1 MRKLCLLWLAAFL
14 LWSCG
19 DSESTTSA
27 TNVFDLENSHL
38 TKSSSS
44 EEESSS
50 SEVQSSSSSESDEDE
65 SYNSSTE
72 ENEES
77 SSSDQKSS
85 SSSKKAKSG
94 SSKSKS
100 KSSSSS
106 NSKTKSSSSSNSIT
120 SSSSVASSNPAQTS
134 SSSICISEVSPIH
147 FLPLSAKPNANKSE
161 FFFYGGAD
169 LEWPCIP
176 RNTYPEPYFT
186 NVHLDLIH
194 VNELGITEGT
204 PIRIQYTPPTLPT
217 RTIDFAQ
224 MGVRIND
231 PEKKQCGNFIL
242 YITVIASDDTTNLN
256 KYVSRDS
263 IEFVREPK
271 YCEADAKSSSSAA
284 IDSVVR
290 KVEIRQFNGLM
301 STSET
306 RGYSFKEDAEVPIER
321 ANIRVSMDELTG
333 ILTLNGVNGY
343 KVVKYDNSMDRD
355 YYDDWDAFYLP
366 QSPVY
371 TTDFKFTEA
380 KLTDSTYFDVDAFW
394 VVIGPAFNKETADDF
409 YTITL
414 KTREWINEDGV
425 CPLKII
431 YYKK

>member
-44 EEESSS
+44 E
-50 SEVQSSSSSESDEDE
+50 VQSSSSSESDEDE
-65 SYNSSTE
+65 SCSSSTE

-77 SSSDQKSS
+77 SSIDQESS

-120 SSSSVASSNPAQTS
+120 SSSSVGSNNPAQTAS
-134 SSSICISEVSPIH
+134 SSRLCSPIRFQPPTVTH
-147 FLPLSAKPNANKSE
+147 DINKTRFIFIGSAVTSE
-161 FFFYGGAD
+161 LCYINETD
-169 LEWPCIP
+169 
-176 RNTYPEPYFT
+176 PEPYFT
-186 NVHLDLIH
+186 NVRLELVR
-194 VNELGITEGT
+194 VNELGQNEVSLINL
-204 PIRIQYTPPTLPT
+204 QYTPPTLPAT
-217 RTIDFAQ
+217 AINLAE
-224 MGVRIND
+224 MGVSITD
-231 PEKKQCGNFIL
+231 SAKTQCGNFKLLVNLTATDDPNIPEKF
-242 YITVIASDDTTNLN
+242 IA
-256 KYVSRDS
+256 VDS
-263 IEFVREPK
+263 VEFVREPK

-321 ANIRVSMDELTG
+321 AQIQVKQGRDGGLMLY
-333 ILTLNGVNGY
+333 GVNGH
-343 KVVKYDNSMDRD
+343 KVTMYDNFRDRTT
-355 YYDDWDAFYLP
+355 YSDDWYSGDLP
-366 QSPVY
+366 PSPVH

-380 KLTDSTYFDVDAFW
+380 NLTDSTYFDVDAFW
-394 VVIGPAFNKETADDF
+394 IVIGPAFNKETADDF

-414 KTREWINEDGV
+414 KTMERANEEGV
-425 CPLKII
+425 RPLKII

>member
-38 TKSSSS
+38 TKTSSS
-44 EEESSS
+44 EI
-50 SEVQSSSSSESDEDE
+50 QSSSSSESDEDE

-120 SSSSVASSNPAQTS
+120 SSSSVGSNNPAQTAS
-134 SSSICISEVSPIH
+134 SSRLCSPIRFQPPTVTH
-147 FLPLSAKPNANKSE
+147 DINKTRFIFIGSAVTSE
-161 FFFYGGAD
+161 LCYINETD
-169 LEWPCIP
+169 
-176 RNTYPEPYFT
+176 PEPYFT
-186 NVHLDLIH
+186 NVRLELVR
-194 VNELGITEGT
+194 VNELGQNEVSLINL
-204 PIRIQYTPPTLPT
+204 QYTPPTLPAT
-217 RTIDFAQ
+217 AINLAE
-224 MGVRIND
+224 MGVSITD
-231 PEKKQCGNFIL
+231 SAKTQCGNFKLLVNLTATDDPNIPEKF
-242 YITVIASDDTTNLN
+242 IA
-256 KYVSRDS
+256 VDS
-263 IEFVREPK
+263 VEFVREPK

-321 ANIRVSMDELTG
+321 AQIQVKQGRDGGLMLY
-333 ILTLNGVNGY
+333 GVNGH
-343 KVVKYDNSMDRD
+343 KVTMYDNFRDRTT
-355 YYDDWDAFYLP
+355 YSDDWYSGDLP
-366 QSPVY
+366 PSPVH
-371 TTDFKFTEA
+371 TTDFKFIEA
-380 KLTDSTYFDVDAFW
+380 NLTDSTYFDVNAFW
-394 VVIGPAFNKETADDF
+394 IVIGPAFNKETAEDF

-414 KTREWINEDGV
+414 KTMERANEEGV

>member
-1 MRKLCLLWLAAFL
+1 MRKLCLLWLAAL
-14 LWSCG
+14 LLYSCG

-50 SEVQSSSSSESDEDE
+50 SEVQSSSSSEFDEDE

-120 SSSSVASSNPAQTS
+120 SSSSVGSNNPAQTAS
-134 SSSICISEVSPIH
+134 SSRLCSPIRFQPPTVTH
-147 FLPLSAKPNANKSE
+147 DINKTRFIFIGSAVTSE
-161 FFFYGGAD
+161 LCYINETD
-169 LEWPCIP
+169 
-176 RNTYPEPYFT
+176 PEPYFT
-186 NVHLDLIH
+186 NVRLELVR
-194 VNELGITEGT
+194 VNELGQNEVSLINL
-204 PIRIQYTPPTLPT
+204 QYTPPTLPAT
-217 RTIDFAQ
+217 AINLAE
-224 MGVRIND
+224 MGVSITD
-231 PEKKQCGNFIL
+231 SAKTQCGNFKLLVNLTATDDPNIPEKF
-242 YITVIASDDTTNLN
+242 IA
-256 KYVSRDS
+256 VDS
-263 IEFVREPK
+263 VEFVREPK

-321 ANIRVSMDELTG
+321 AQIQVKQGRDGGLMLY
-333 ILTLNGVNGY
+333 GVNGH
-343 KVVKYDNSMDRD
+343 KVTMYDNFRDRTT
-355 YYDDWDAFYLP
+355 YSDDWYSGDLP
-366 QSPVY
+366 PSPVH

-380 KLTDSTYFDVDAFW
+380 NLTDSTYFDVDAFW
-394 VVIGPAFNKETADDF
+394 IVIGPAFNKETAEDF

-414 KTREWINEDGV
+414 KTMERANEEGV
-425 CPLKII
+425 RPLKII

>member
-44 EEESSS
+44 E
-50 SEVQSSSSSESDEDE
+50 VQSSSSSESDEDE
-65 SYNSSTE
+65 SCSSSTE

-77 SSSDQKSS
+77 SSIDQESS

-120 SSSSVASSNPAQTS
+120 SSSSVGSNNPAQTS
-134 SSSICISEVSPIH
+134 SSSICITEVSPIQI
-147 FLPLSAKPNANKSE
+147 LPLTAKPNANKSE
-161 FFFYGGAD
+161 FTFTGGAVMSETETCYEHETEAE
-169 LEWPCIP
+169 LF
-176 RNTYPEPYFT
+176 FT

-321 ANIRVSMDELTG
+321 AQIQVKQGRDGGLMLY
-333 ILTLNGVNGY
+333 GVNGH
-343 KVVKYDNSMDRD
+343 KVTMYDNFRDRTT
-355 YYDDWDAFYLP
+355 YSDDWYSGDLP
-366 QSPVY
+366 PSPVH

-380 KLTDSTYFDVDAFW
+380 NLTDSTYFDVDAFW
-394 VVIGPAFNKETADDF
+394 IVIGPAFNKETAEDF

-414 KTREWINEDGV
+414 KTMERANEEGV
-425 CPLKII
+425 RPLKII

>member
-65 SYNSSTE
+65 SCSSSTE

-85 SSSKKAKSG
+85 SSSKKAKSS

-120 SSSSVASSNPAQTS
+120 SSSSDEYCTPTQTYS
-134 SSSICISEVSPIH
+134 SSESYLITLVSPIRMQ
-147 FLPLSAKPNANKSE
+147 PLTVKPNADKSE
-161 FFFYGGAD
+161 FTFTGGAV
-169 LEWPCIP
+169 LERPCVP
-176 RNTYPEPYFT
+176 EDSYREPYFT
-186 NVHLDLIH
+186 SVQLVLAR
-194 VNELGITEGT
+194 VNEFGQNEQTRIN
-204 PIRIQYTPPTLPT
+204 IQYTQPTLPAQA
-217 RTIDFAQ
+217 IDFAQ
-224 MGVRIND
+224 MGVKISD
-231 PEKKQCGNFIL
+231 SAKTQCGNFRL
-242 YITVIASDDTTNLN
+242 FVVLTATDDPEMDNRF
-256 KYVSRDS
+256 VSVDS
-263 IEFVREPK
+263 IEFVREPI
-271 YCEADAKSSSSAA
+271 YCEAEPKSSSSAA

-321 ANIRVSMDELTG
+321 AQIQVKQGRDGGLMLY
-333 ILTLNGVNGY
+333 GVNGH
-343 KVVKYDNSMDRD
+343 KVTMYDNFRDRTT
-355 YYDDWDAFYLP
+355 YSDDWYSGDLP
-366 QSPVY
+366 
-371 TTDFKFTEA
+371 
-380 KLTDSTYFDVDAFW
+380 
-394 VVIGPAFNKETADDF
+394 
-409 YTITL
+409 
-414 KTREWINEDGV
+414 
-425 CPLKII
+425 PLSRPHDRFQI
-431 YYKK
+431 YRS